1 MQSPYLPLLDCA
13 ASAIPFVV
21 VGNCERGSSNHR
33 EVTCQEGTQLAKAI
47 NCPFLE
53 ASLAVESNLN
63 EAFHKLV
70 RAMRDKKR
78 GPKASREVIRGKK
91 AKRMSL
97 IHWPQPQ
104 KRPGQRKETF
114 TILEDL
120 KQLRRVSS
128 PPGILRSPRSEEETV
143 EPKQWVSAV
152 ARQWMVEDEI
162 ASAKRRRLQEKTQMN
177 RQVARQKELAAER
190 RRKDEEAEKEK
201 EKETLGDMPFTYE
214 ETEVLSPHR
223 IITTTWEEI
232 QPESIKY
239 MPAKEGCLGQ
249 GGYGRGWHPPQI
261 DFVELTFL
269 FYESSRGQVEGP

>member
-1 MQSPYLPLLDCA
+1 M
-13 ASAIPFVV
+13 
-21 VGNCERGSSNHR
+21 VGNTDRGSTNLR

-47 NCPFLE
+47 SNCPFLE

-63 EAFHKLV
+63 MAFHKLV
-70 RAMRDKKR
+70 RAMREKKR
-78 GPKASREVIRGKK
+78 VPKASREVVKNKNK

-97 IHWPQPQ
+97 ICWPQQ
-104 KRPGQRKETF
+104 QRKPGQRKETF
-114 TILEDL
+114 TVLEEW
-120 KQLRRVSS
+120 KQQRRVSS
-128 PPGILRSPRSEEETV
+128 PPGVLRSPRSEEETV

-162 ASAKRRRLQEKTQMN
+162 AATKRRRLQEKTRMN
-177 RQVARQKELAAER
+177 RQVAREKELAAER
-190 RRKDEEAEKEK
+190 RRKEEEAQREK
-201 EKETLGDMPFTYE
+201 EKETFGVVSFTFE
-214 ETEVLSPHR
+214 ETDMLDSLETKKSSSPHR